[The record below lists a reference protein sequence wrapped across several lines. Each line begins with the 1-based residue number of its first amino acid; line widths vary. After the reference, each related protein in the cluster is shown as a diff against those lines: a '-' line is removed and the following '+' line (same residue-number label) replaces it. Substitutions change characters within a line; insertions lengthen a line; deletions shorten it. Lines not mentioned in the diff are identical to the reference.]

1 MMGICSSSAAGIG
14 GANSGESYVVFGQ
27 AASLGPIVQLAG
39 LDGADGFTLEGA
51 ATGDQTGT
59 TVNEAGDFNGDGI
72 DDFLV
77 TAPNANRTATTDGA
91 VFVVFGGAAFAA
103 TANID
108 QLDGTDGFRLTGLD
122 NFESIGSGAPSFG
135 DVNGDGLADI
145 IIGAPQADV
154 VGGDSGA
161 AYVVFGT
168 TSPLAASQS
177 VSFLDGAD
185 GFRVTGTISGDNLGR
200 ATGAGDINGDGFDD
214 IIVSVPNREDGLTDQ
229 GVTAVIF
236 GKANG
241 FSADQN
247 INALNGADGFR
258 INGVS
263 AGDLSGFAAT
273 AAGDVNADGFE
284 DILLASGQANGGAGE
299 GYIIFGSATFG
310 AEIELSALDATQGSI
325 ITGGQGWRPSGPL
338 CQRHRRPGW

>member
-1 MMGICSSSAAGIG
+1 MFTIDLANLDGASGFSIQGIDAQDFSGFSVAGAGDFNGDGFEDLIIG
-14 GANSGESYVVFGQ
+14 AYGGDAGGSLSGETYVVFGKSGSFGQ
-27 AASLGPIVQLAG
+27 FFNVGSLDGSDGFRIDGIAANDFSGFSVSSAGDVNKDGFDDLLIGASNASPGGAAYVVFGRAASAGPIVPLSA
-39 LDGADGFTLEGA
+39 LDGADGFRLESA
-51 ATGDQTGT
+51 VTGDQAGR

-77 TAPNANRTATTDGA
+77 TAPNADRTATTDGA

-103 TANID
+103 TAEID
-108 QLDGTDGFRLTGLD
+108 QLDGTDGFRLTGFD

-214 IIVSVPNREDGLTDQ
+214 IIVSAPRCLVPETDG
-229 GVTAVIF
+229 
-236 GKANG
+236 
-241 FSADQN
+241 S
-247 INALNGADGFR
+247 
-258 INGVS
+258 
-263 AGDLSGFAAT
+263 DL
-273 AAGDVNADGFE
+273 V
-284 DILLASGQANGGAGE
+284 
-299 GYIIFGSATFG
+299 
-310 AEIELSALDATQGSI
+310 
-325 ITGGQGWRPSGPL
+325 
-338 CQRHRRPGW
+338 